1 MVSIGNFLS
10 NSSTSSS
17 FFNAF
22 WLLVIPGVTHSSLF
36 YLQNSISLNF
46 SSTVNLLCSSYE
58 DMLYN
63 KHKIFYKYL
72 LHTWATRKSC
82 FKSVFYVQ
90 KAKKWCKTLQCFCS
104 ILLLQKL
111 NLLQCLI
118 GGPRVASYIHAQRRT
133 FLLRVDEKC
142 CSWPLSFTLYHT
154 SIFFFFIC
162 LQDSSTVTGT
172 IF

>member
-1 MVSIGNFLS
+1 MLTCCVPLTK
-10 NSSTSSS
+10 TSYII
-17 FFNAF
+17 N
-22 WLLVIPGVTHSSLF
+22 
-36 YLQNSISLNF
+36 
-46 SSTVNLLCSSYE
+46 
-58 DMLYN
+58 
-63 KHKIFYKYL
+63 KIFYKYL

-82 FKSVFYVQ
+82 FKSLFYGQ
-90 KAKKWCKTLQCFCS
+90 KAKNWCKTLQCFCS

-133 FLLRVDEKC
+133 FLLRVNENC

-154 SIFFFFIC
+154 SIFCFFIC